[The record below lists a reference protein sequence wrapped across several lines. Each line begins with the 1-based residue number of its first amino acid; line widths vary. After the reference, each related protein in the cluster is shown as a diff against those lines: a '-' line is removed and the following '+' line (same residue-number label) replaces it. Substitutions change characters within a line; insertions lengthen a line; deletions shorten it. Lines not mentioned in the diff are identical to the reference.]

1 MSTESVRGNGGG
13 VLTGTTSGGEKQTK
27 GRRSKRRADG
37 LAAFGFLAPSGI
49 GFVLFVLAPTIGVV
63 VLSFYNWNLIS
74 SGTFVGFANFIQL
87 FKDPHV
93 LAVYASTTYMAVV
106 ILAINIVVGLVLAVL
121 LETRMPRWLRAFF
134 RLSFLFPFVVSSS
147 AVALIWRFLLD
158 NDFGLV
164 NYWLSFLGVPHINW
178 LGTTQWAPIA
188 VIIVNS
194 WKTLGFS
201 ILIYVAGLQGIPNEI
216 REAAIVD
223 GANAWTRFWR
233 VTLPMLS
240 PTVFFLIVIN
250 TINAFQVFA
259 EPRVLTQGGPGDS
272 SRTIVEYIYD
282 TAFGGLQI
290 GYASAI
296 GLTLVVLLIILTAI
310 QFRLSRRWTFYQ

>member
-1 MSTESVRGNGGG
+1 MSTTSVRGNGGG
-13 VLTGTTSGGEKQTK
+13 VLSGATPGGEKRK
-27 GRRSKRRADG
+27 RSKRRTDG
-37 LAAFGFLAPSGI
+37 LAALGFLAPSGI
-49 GFVLFVLAPTIGVV
+49 GFLLFVLAPFIGVV
-63 VLSFYNWNLIS
+63 VLSFFNWNLIS
-74 SGTFVGFANFIQL
+74 TGTFVGFANFVQL
-87 FKDPHV
+87 FKDQHL
-93 LAVYASTTYMAVV
+93 LAVYGSTAYMAFF
-106 ILAINIVVGLVLAVL
+106 ILAINIIIGLLLAVL

-164 NYWLSFLGVPHINW
+164 NYWLGFLGVPHINW

-282 TAFGGLQI
+282 TAFGGFEI

-296 GLTLVVLLIILTAI
+296 GLTLVALLIVLTAI

>member
-1 MSTESVRGNGGG
+1 MSTPSVRGLGGG
-13 VLTGTTSGGEKQTK
+13 VVRGAAPVGD
-27 GRRSKRRADG
+27 KRLRNRKRNDG
-37 LAAFGFLAPSGI
+37 FAALGFLAPSGV
-49 GFVLFVLAPTIGVV
+49 GFLIFVLAPTIGVV
-63 VLSFYNWNLIS
+63 LLSFYNWNLIS
-74 SGTFVGFANFIQL
+74 TGTFVGFANFIQL
-87 FKDPHV
+87 FNDHHL
-93 LAVYASTTYMAVV
+93 LAVYGSTAYMAFF
-106 ILAINIVVGLVLAVL
+106 ILAINIVLGLLLAVL
-121 LETRMPRWLRAFF
+121 LETRMPRWIRAFF

-158 NDFGLV
+158 DDFGLV
-164 NYWLSFLGVPHINW
+164 NYWLSFLGIGHINW

-188 VIIVNS
+188 VILVNS

-201 ILIYVAGLQGIPNEI
+201 ILIYIAGLQGIPNEV

-233 VTLPMLS
+233 VTLPLLS
-240 PTVFFLIVIN
+240 PTVFFLLVIN

-259 EPRVLTQGGPGDS
+259 EPRVLTQGGPGDA

-282 TAFGGLQI
+282 TAFGSFEI

-296 GLTLVVLLIILTAI
+296 GLTLVGLLIVLTLI
-310 QFRLSRRWTFYQ
+310 QFRLSRRWTFYE